1 MIELIKIVKSRLP
14 TKKWTAFFKI
24 DGKNRVVNFGYK
36 NFNDLKNDYTLNKDD
51 KRRRLYLLRHRKD
64 LNTNKPYMA
73 GYLSMFILWN
83 LKSRQESIEK
93 YKQLLTEYN
102 KSNDINVFKDYYNEL
117 LL

>member
-51 KRRRLYLLRHRKD
+51 KRKRLYLLRHRKD
-64 LNTNKPYMA
+64 LQTNKPYMA
-73 GYLSMFILWN
+73 GYLSIFILWAD
-83 LKSRQESIEK
+83 KSRITAIEK
-93 YKQLLTEYN
+93 YKQLLSQYN
-102 KSNDINVFKDYYNEL
+102 KNGDISVFKDYYNEL